1 MSLVSDLTAQKK
13 INVEF
18 EITPHSLFPY
28 IIRSHFSVDYQLRGY
43 HSSVNLKFGL
53 TLLLISLNNKII
65 LYVKSNTLVM
75 NCFLD
80 NIRLPAITANRNVK
94 CMGNIIYQ

>member
-1 MSLVSDLTAQKK
+1 M
-13 INVEF
+13 
-18 EITPHSLFPY
+18 
-28 IIRSHFSVDYQLRGY
+28 
-43 HSSVNLKFGL
+43 NLKFGL

-80 NIRLPAITANRNVK
+80 NIRLPAITANINVK

>member
-1 MSLVSDLTAQKK
+1 MNCFLDNIRLPAITANRNVKCMGNILV
-13 INVEF
+13 IN
-18 EITPHSLFPY
+18 I
-28 IIRSHFSVDYQLRGY
+28 
-43 HSSVNLKFGL
+43 
-53 TLLLISLNNKII
+53 
-65 LYVKSNTLVM
+65 LVM